1 MGHAPVG
8 GAPTVTTV
16 LLAQV
21 AVIVI
26 HLVYRRLLSTS
37 ASALAAPVMLGG
49 GRGGHGHDVGGG
61 GGAGPRVRAQCCAR
75 PRDSQLLAGEVVQA
89 RAVLLTALL

>member
-1 MGHAPVG
+1 MG
-8 GAPTVTTV
+8 GAPCVTTV

-49 GRGGHGHDVGGG
+49 GRGGH
-61 GGAGPRVRAQCCAR
+61 
-75 PRDSQLLAGEVVQA
+75 
-89 RAVLLTALL
+89 